1 MRAVVIYEPGG
12 PEQLKLEERPIPR
25 TKPGWSLVKVMGF
38 GINHSEIYTRKGQ
51 SPSVHFPRVL
61 GIECVG
67 LVEETTDPMRLPKG
81 QKVVSIMGEMGRAF
95 DGSYEEYVLLPNRQ
109 IYPVETDLQWELL
122 AAVPE
127 TYFTAYSSLK
137 NLRLDGD
144 PADDFSG
151 GSERRSSKGSG
162 MQKCEIL
169 VRGGTSGVGIAFTRL
184 VKSEWGDRVHLT
196 GTSRSLRKEAQMK
209 EAGYDEVIA
218 DSDNRLQTEAK
229 YDRILDL
236 IGPAALRD
244 TFAHMNEGGIVC
256 VTGLLGNVWTLDNF
270 DPLEDMAPNSY
281 ITSVET
287 GIADEHRIGEML
299 DFIRKYKVDVRPAK
313 VFRLDEIQEAHR
325 YLEGMHSFGKVVV
338 VI

>member
-12 PEQLKLEERPIPR
+12 PEQLKLEERPIPQTR
-25 TKPGWSLVKVMGF
+25 PGWSLVQVKGF
-38 GINHSEIYTRKGQ
+38 GINHSEIYTRKGE

-67 LVEETTDPMRLPKG
+67 VIAQTTEPKRLPVG
-81 QKVVSIMGEMGRAF
+81 HKVVSIMGEMGRAF
-95 DGSYEEYVLLPNRQ
+95 DGGYEEYVLLPNTQ
-109 IYPVETDLQWELL
+109 IYPVETDLPWDVL

-137 NLRLDGD
+137 NLRIEEGN
-144 PADDFSG
+144 
-151 GSERRSSKGSG
+151 
-162 MQKCEIL
+162 QIL

-184 VKSEWGDRVHLT
+184 VKAKWGSRVHLT

-209 EAGYDEVIA
+209 EAGYDEIIVDA
-218 DSDNRLQTEAK
+218 DNRLQTEAK

-244 TFAHMNEGGIVC
+244 TFSHMKEGSIVC

-287 GIADEHRIGEML
+287 GIADERRIGEML
-299 DFIRKYKVDVRPAK
+299 EFVRKYEVDVRPAK
-313 VFRLDEIQEAHR
+313 VFRLEEIVEAHR
-325 YLEGMHSFGKVVV
+325 YLESAHSFGKVVV